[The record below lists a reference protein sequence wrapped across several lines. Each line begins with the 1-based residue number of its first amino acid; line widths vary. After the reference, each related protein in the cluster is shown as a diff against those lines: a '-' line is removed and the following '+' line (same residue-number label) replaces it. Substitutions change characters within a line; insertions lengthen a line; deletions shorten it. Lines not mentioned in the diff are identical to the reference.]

1 MGGIVN
7 IILIGNT
14 NLSLSILKYINKKK
28 IFNVKGVITKKKI
41 NIINDEV
48 DVTKFCKLNGI
59 PFKQTSNINL
69 LSTINWLSK
78 IKYDYIFCFGFSQL
92 IKGKLLKQNKNKI
105 IGFHPTDLP
114 TNKGRHPII
123 WTVILGIKKTAI
135 SFFYINKSPDSGGII
150 LKKKFSIPKNYN
162 STKIY
167 LKITKLVLSNLIFLK
182 KKLLQKPKII
192 KSKNSINFWRKRE
205 FTDGLIDWRMS
216 ADNIFRHYLA
226 LSKPYPCATFKY
238 NGKFFKI
245 KKCRVIMT
253 KKYINQEPGKVIF
266 TNKKSFIVKCGEN
279 LLELKETEP
288 KLNLKKDNYLI

>member
-1 MGGIVN
+1 VD
-7 IILIGNT
+7 IIFIGNT

-28 IFNVKGVITKKKI
+28 IFNIKGVITKKKI
-41 NIINDEV
+41 NVTNDEV
-48 DVTKFCKLNGI
+48 DLTKSCKINYI
-59 PFKQTSNINL
+59 PFKQTSNIN
-69 LSTINWLSK
+69 SINIGIWLSK

-114 TNKGRHPII
+114 SNKGRHPII

-135 SFFYINKSPDSGGII
+135 SFFFINKNPDSGGVI

-167 LKITKLVLSNLIFLK
+167 EKITKLVLYNLKFLK
-182 KKLLQKPKII
+182 KKLDKKSKII
-192 KSKNSINFWRKRE
+192 KSKNSINFWRKRK
-205 FTDGLIDWRMS
+205 FIDGIIDWRMS
-216 ADNIFRHYLA
+216 ADNIYRHYLA

-245 KKCRVIMT
+245 KKCEIIKT
-253 KKYINQEPGKVIF
+253 KKYFNQEPGKVIF
-266 TNKKSFIVKCGEN
+266 INKKNFFVKCGEN
-279 LLELKETEP
+279 VLKLQETEP
-288 KLNLKKDNYLI
+288 KLNAKRNNYLI